1 MKKIVC
7 CMLLILTLGGC
18 AKTDVDKEI
27 QSVLKKEEKVKAISY
42 ITNQKKYYS
51 YYLPPE
57 VGRMKSTQI
66 SEMFKKNNISF
77 VMNLDISSIV
87 IDEYYTEKDMDKKV
101 NEAEKKDKLRAY
113 YGTVKNTKKEKI
125 DYCVKIEKMKNN
137 EYYLI
142 LDTDIVDFYTIVPK
156 TEIKNILKAEF
167 KILKSIKTKKDLI
180 LKDFTLKVE
189 QKENNDF
196 PLVDQ
201 QPDGSLTDLIV
212 GDEPTGVDEEV
223 SS

>member
-1 MKKIVC
+1 MKRLIC
-7 CMLLILTLGGC
+7 CMLLIFTLSGC
-18 AKTDVDKEI
+18 VKTDINKEV

-77 VMNLDISSIV
+77 VMNLDVSSIV
-87 IDEYYTEKDMDKKV
+87 IDEYYTENETEEKIRKTEKNDKVKTF
-101 NEAEKKDKLRAY
+101 
-113 YGTVKNTKKEKI
+113 YGTVKNSKKETL
-125 DYCVKIEKMKNN
+125 DYSVKIEKMKNN
-137 EYYLI
+137 EYYVI
-142 LDTDIVDFYTIVPK
+142 LDTEYVDFYAIVPK

-167 KILKSIKTKKDLI
+167 KILKSVRIQKDLV

-196 PLVDQ
+196 PIIDQ

-212 GDEPTGVDEEV
+212 EDENNVSGEENA
-223 SS
+223 S